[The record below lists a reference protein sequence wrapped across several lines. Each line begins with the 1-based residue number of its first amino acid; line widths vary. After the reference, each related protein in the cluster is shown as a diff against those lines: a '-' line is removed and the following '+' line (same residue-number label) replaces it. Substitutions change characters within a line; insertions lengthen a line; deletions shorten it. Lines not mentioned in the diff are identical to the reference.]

1 MRKYNSSFKT
11 AFISEAGNRLENN
24 DYFGFVE
31 LDNYACYVIADG
43 ITDMRNS
50 ESARVAIEAV
60 VNAFQSDPGM
70 SRRKV
75 RSYLRNANNELLK
88 GQSYEKLKASVTV
101 VVTDYQKCRY
111 GYAGNTRFRLY
122 RDGKDIFSSF
132 DMSLSQDMVKEE
144 KLSGDKLA
152 EHEERNNLYCYFGR
166 RTFNPYI
173 SRKIKLQNG
182 DIIALYTRG
191 IWENV
196 DEGEITDV
204 FSECGNEP
212 SEECDKVEDLLL
224 SRQPENLDNYTFAA
238 IYADK
243 VFIDPNRKKRIKKIV
258 TIAIVIAIL
267 LLIIGLVIFLWR
279 RDRRQKR
286 EDMEQYFLNVETY
299 MEDNNFIRAKEEC
312 EKALEAAGKLH
323 DKEAEDKYN
332 SYLVSLEAVIRAD
345 DSYEN
350 GDFTE
355 AKDAYLSAKARVRY
369 ADNAGLSYIDKRL
382 AQIKE
387 YEQVFDSIAL
397 GDSLLDLESYALAE
411 EKYIEA
417 KDKAASIY
425 FADGKQQALDALDAL
440 YEKWSAAREE
450 EEAKNAEL
458 AASQVSAAEIVKQ
471 GDETAGEGDYDG
483 AMVYYLIALEKY
495 GELEDTA
502 QIAFLNKK
510 ISTLNEKKAEVEAR
524 MEEAKMIEEQARLY
538 DEENKYELAKAQY
551 QYAKAIYTELGKD
564 NKANEIQGKI
574 DILDSKTAQQE
585 KEQAQEEKE
594 QAEQEK
600 KEKEEKEAQEKKKQE
615 EKEAQEKKEQEEKEA
630 QEKKEKEEQER
641 KEKEEQERKEKEER
655 EKKEEELKKK
665 EEELNKKEE
674 ELKKKE
680 EELKKNDPKE
690 EEQAPSGDQN
700 QESGT
705 GEDQAQAGT

>member
-75 RSYLRNANNELLK
+75 RSYLKNANNELLK
-88 GQSYEKLKASVTV
+88 GKSYEKLKASVTV

-122 RDGKDIFSSF
+122 RDGKNILSSF

-173 SRKIKLQNG
+173 SKRIKLQNG

-196 DEGEITDV
+196 DEGELNDV
-204 FSECGNEP
+204 FGESGNEP

-258 TIAIVIAIL
+258 TIAVVIVIL
-267 LLIIGLVIFLWR
+267 LLIIGLVLFLWR

-299 MEDNNFIRAKEEC
+299 MEDNNFIRAREEC
-312 EKALEAAGKLH
+312 EKALEMAGKLH
-323 DKEAEDKYN
+323 DKEAEDQYH
-332 SYLVSLEAVIRAD
+332 SYLTSLEAVIRAD
-345 DSYEN
+345 DYYEN
-350 GDFTE
+350 GDYTE
-355 AKDAYLSAKARVRY
+355 AKEAYLSAKARTRY
-369 ADNAGLSYIDKRL
+369 ADNAGLSYINKKL

-397 GDSLLDLESYALAE
+397 GDGLLELESYELAE
-411 EKYIEA
+411 EKYLEA
-417 KDKAASIY
+417 KDKAASVY
-425 FADGKQQALDALDAL
+425 FADGKQQALDALDTL
-440 YEKWSAAREE
+440 YEKWSAAKEE
-450 EEAKNAEL
+450 EDAKAAEL
-458 AASQVSAAEIVKQ
+458 AAAQVSAAEIVKQ

-495 GELEDTA
+495 GDLEDTA
-502 QIAFLNKK
+502 QIASLNKK
-510 ISTLNEKKAEVEAR
+510 ISSLNEKKAEVEAR
-524 MEEAKMIEEQARLY
+524 IEEAKLIEEQARLF
-538 DEENKYELAKAQY
+538 DEENKYEQAKEQY
-551 QYAKAIYTELGKD
+551 QFAKAIYTELGKD

-574 DILDSKTAQQE
+574 DIIDSKTAQQE
-585 KEQAQEEKE
+585 KEQAKEEKE

-600 KEKEEKEAQEKKKQE
+600 KEQE
-615 EKEAQEKKEQEEKEA
+615 EKEAQEKKEKEEKEA

-641 KEKEEQERKEKEER
+641 KEKEEQERREREER

-680 EELKKNDPKE
+680 EELGKSDSEKND
-690 EEQAPSGDQN
+690 QGDSVN
-700 QESGT
+700 PESET
-705 GEDQAQAGT
+705 GEGQT

>member
-1 MRKYNSSFKT
+1 
-11 AFISEAGNRLENN
+11 
-24 DYFGFVE
+24 
-31 LDNYACYVIADG
+31 
-43 ITDMRNS
+43 
-50 ESARVAIEAV
+50 
-60 VNAFQSDPGM
+60 
-70 SRRKV
+70 
-75 RSYLRNANNELLK
+75 
-88 GQSYEKLKASVTV
+88 
-101 VVTDYQKCRY
+101 
-111 GYAGNTRFRLY
+111 
-122 RDGKDIFSSF
+122 
-132 DMSLSQDMVKEE
+132 MVKEE

-258 TIAIVIAIL
+258 TIAVVIAIL

-323 DKEAEDKYN
+323 DEEAEDKYN
-332 SYLVSLEAVIRAD
+332 SYLISLEAVIRAD
-345 DSYEN
+345 DSYES

-355 AKDAYLSAKARVRY
+355 AKAAYLSAKARVRY
-369 ADNAGLSYIDKRL
+369 ADNAGLSYIEKRL

-440 YEKWSAAREE
+440 YEKWSAAKEE
-450 EEAKNAEL
+450 EEAKNEEL

-495 GELEDTA
+495 GELEDTV

-510 ISTLNEKKAEVEAR
+510 ISALNEKKAEVEAR
-524 MEEAKMIEEQARLY
+524 IEEAKLIEEQARLY

-600 KEKEEKEAQEKKKQE
+600 KE
-615 EKEAQEKKEQEEKEA
+615 QEEKEA

-655 EKKEEELKKK
+655 EKKEEELKKR

-680 EELKKNDPKE
+680 EELEKNDPKE
-690 EEQAPSGDQN
+690 EEKEPPGD
-700 QESGT
+700 
-705 GEDQAQAGT
+705 

>member
-11 AFISEAGNRLENN
+11 AFISEAGSRLENN

-31 LDNYACYVIADG
+31 LDSYACYVIADG
-43 ITDMRNS
+43 ITEMRNS

-60 VNAFQSDPGM
+60 ITAFQNDPGM

-75 RSYLRNANNELLK
+75 INYLKNANNELLK
-88 GQSYEKLKASVTV
+88 GKSYEKLKASVTV

-122 RDGKDIFSSF
+122 RDGKNLISSF

-144 KLSGDKLA
+144 KLSGDKLS
-152 EHEERNNLYCYFGR
+152 EHEERNNLYSYFGR
-166 RTFNPYI
+166 RRFNLFI
-173 SRKIKLQNG
+173 SKKIKLKNS
-182 DIIALYTRG
+182 DIITLYTRG

-196 DEGEITDV
+196 DEGELNDV
-204 FSECGNEP
+204 FGESGNEP

-238 IYADK
+238 IYIDK

-258 TIAIVIAIL
+258 AIAIVIMVL
-267 LLIIGLVIFLWR
+267 LLVIGLVIFLWQR
-279 RDRRQKR
+279 NRRQKW
-286 EDMEQYFLNVETY
+286 EDMEKYFHNVETY
-299 MEDNNFIRAKEEC
+299 IQDNNFIRAKEEC
-312 EKALEAAGKLH
+312 EKALGLAGKLH
-323 DKEAEDKYN
+323 NKEAENKYN
-332 SYLVSLEAVIRAD
+332 SYLISLDAVIRAD
-345 DSYEN
+345 DSYES

-355 AKDAYLSAKARVRY
+355 AKDAYLSAKARVRH
-369 ADNAGLSYIDKRL
+369 ADNVGLSYIEKKL
-382 AQIKE
+382 KQIKE
-387 YEQVFDSIAL
+387 YEQVFDGITL
-397 GDSLLDLESYALAE
+397 GDRLLELESYELAE

-417 KDKAASIY
+417 KNKAASIY

-440 YEKWSAAREE
+440 YEKWNATKEK
-450 EEAKNAEL
+450 EEARNAEL
-458 AASQVSAAEIVKQ
+458 AAAQVSAAEIVKQ
-471 GDETAGEGDYDG
+471 GDETASEGDYDG

-495 GELEDTA
+495 GEMEDTA

-510 ISTLNEKKAEVEAR
+510 ISALNEKKAEVEAR
-524 MEEAKMIEEQARLY
+524 VEEAKLIEEQARLF
-538 DEENKYELAKAQY
+538 DEENKYEQAKAQY

-564 NKANEIQGKI
+564 NKTNEIQGKI

-585 KEQAQEEKE
+585 KEQAKEERE

-600 KEKEEKEAQEKKKQE
+600 KEQE
-615 EKEAQEKKEQEEKEA
+615 EREA
-630 QEKKEKEEQER
+630 QEKKEKEEQEQ
-641 KEKEEQERKEKEER
+641 KEKEEQERKKKEEW
-655 EKKEEELKKK
+655 EKKEEELRKK

-680 EELKKNDPKE
+680 EEQEKDDQQDQGN
-690 EEQAPSGDQN
+690 QN
-700 QESGT
+700 QGSETS
-705 GEDQAQAGT
+705 ED